1 MIRSLALLFAV
12 ALAATVASWQ
22 SRASESAPESAL
34 PERALPGRSLPERN
48 LPERNLPMR
57 FDLHRPGPAATCGST
72 CRGWIAASG
81 AITADTPRD
90 FERFAKGRNLAGLAV
105 ALDSDG
111 GSVLGAIGLGREIR
125 RLDLDTTV
133 GRALDVPAVGGQ
145 AAHASLSPR
154 ADCESMCAFVL
165 LAGVHRS
172 VPPQARV
179 MVHQIWLGDR
189 RDDPTAANYSA
200 EDLVLVQR
208 DIGSLAEYTVDM
220 GGSVALLKLAL
231 RIPPWEPMHL
241 LTQSEIGAMHVA
253 TDTQRLPAAAAATA
267 SAAPPVAAAAAVPIQ
282 PASDDAQ
289 VTAISERRWAMVD
302 RAGAVVLARRHPL
315 TIEGE
320 EIGSFD
326 LIVSC
331 AGPDQYDVS
340 YAEQRHDNDQYPLPA
355 AVTAVTLT
363 VGNKTSALKLVSSK
377 RGEDPDELDTL
388 ATGTLPAAL
397 IGSFAAIGNH
407 SMMIETESAL
417 TATGIRI
424 GNTGALSNL
433 PRLAAGCS
441 KAIGDR
447 ADLTLPH
454 TGGLAAAK

>member
-12 ALAATVASWQ
+12 ALAAPLMLSH
-22 SRASESAPESAL
+22 SRAS
-34 PERALPGRSLPERN
+34 GRDVS
-48 LPERNLPMR
+48 ERNLPMR
-57 FDLHRPGPAATCGST
+57 FELQRPGPAATCGNG
-72 CRGWIAASG
+72 CRGWISASG

-90 FERFAKGRNLAGLAV
+90 FERFAKGRNLAGLSV

-111 GSVLGAIGLGREIR
+111 GSVLGAIGLGRDIR
-125 RLDLDTTV
+125 SLDLDTTV
-133 GRALDVPAVGGQ
+133 GRTLDMPAGDGQ
-145 AAHASLSPR
+145 AARVSLSPH

-172 VPPQARV
+172 VPPEARV

-200 EDLVLVQR
+200 EDLVLVQH
-208 DIGSLAEYTVDM
+208 DIGNLAEYTVDM
-220 GGSVALLKLAL
+220 GGSIALLKLAL

-253 TDTQRLPAAAAATA
+253 TEGPRQPAAAAATA
-267 SAAPPVAAAAAVPIQ
+267 SAAPPAAAATPIQ
-282 PASDDAQ
+282 PANDDAQ
-289 VTAISERRWAMVD
+289 VTAISERRWAMID

-320 EIGSFD
+320 DIGSFD

-331 AGPDQYDVS
+331 GGPDLYDVTYS
-340 YAEQRHDNDQYPLPA
+340 EQRHESDAYPLPA

-363 VGNKTSALKLVSSK
+363 VGNKTAALKLVSSK
-377 RGEDPDELDTL
+377 RGDDADELDTL

-397 IGSFAAIGNH
+397 IGGFAALGNH
-407 SMMIETESAL
+407 SMIIDTESAL

-424 GNTGALSNL
+424 GNTGALTNL
-433 PRLAAGCS
+433 PRLSARCS